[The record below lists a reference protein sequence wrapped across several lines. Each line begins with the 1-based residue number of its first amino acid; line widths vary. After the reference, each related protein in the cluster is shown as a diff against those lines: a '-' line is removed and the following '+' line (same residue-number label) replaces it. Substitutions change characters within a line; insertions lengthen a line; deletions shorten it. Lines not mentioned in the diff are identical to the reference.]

1 MSERKVPKLRFAGFT
16 DDWKQRKLGEVVFQI
31 KSYSLSRN
39 VETNKDTGFKY
50 VHYGDIHRNIAKLIS
65 SENNLPSIQKG
76 NYEFLQKGDLVIADA
91 SEDYEGIGNAC
102 LIDCFLSRNIVA
114 GLHTI
119 ALRPTEVNSL
129 FLYYLLHTDI
139 FSKYGKVI
147 ATGTKVF
154 GITAKNL
161 LNFEFNL
168 PSETEQQAIGEFFK
182 QLDDTIAFHQREWE
196 KYKNLKISYL
206 EKMFPQEN
214 ENKPQLRFPNFTDA
228 WKQRKLKDI
237 SQKVLEK
244 NLNMEF
250 LETFTNSAELGII
263 SQRDFFDKDIANVNN
278 LSGYYIVR
286 NNDFVYNPRIS
297 NFAPVGPIKRNK
309 LGRSGAMSPLYYVF
323 RVCDEIDFAFLETYF
338 SSTKWHSFM
347 KENGDTGARAD
358 RLSIKDNVFIEMP
371 IYFPTLPEQQAIGEF
386 FKQLDDTIAFHQRE
400 LEKYKNL
407 KNGYLKQM
415 FV

>member
-50 VHYGDIHRNIAKLIS
+50 VHYGDIHRNIAKLLS

-91 SEDYEGIGNAC
+91 SEDYEGIGNSC

-139 FSKYGKVI
+139 FLQYGKVI

-182 QLDDTIAFHQREWE
+182 QLDNTIAFHQREWE

-228 WKQRKLKDI
+228 WKQRKLGEVVERVTRKNEKLSVFLPLTI
-237 SQKVLEK
+237 SAQNGLVAQTE
-244 NLNMEF
+244 
-250 LETFTNSAELGII
+250 
-263 SQRDFFDKDIANVNN
+263 FFDKQVVGKNLANYYLIEKGEFAYNKSYSNGYPLGAIKRLDKYENGLLSILYILFKPTKVNSQFLVAYYDSNHWHKAVSDIAV
-278 LSGYYIVR
+278 
-286 NNDFVYNPRIS
+286 
-297 NFAPVGPIKRNK
+297 
-309 LGRSGAMSPLYYVF
+309 
-323 RVCDEIDFAFLETYF
+323 E
-338 SSTKWHSFM
+338 
-347 KENGDTGARAD
+347 GARNHG
-358 RLSIKDNVFIEMP
+358 LLNI
-371 IYFPTLPEQQAIGEF
+371 PTNEFFETQIFVPPTKAEQQAIGEF

>member
-1 MSERKVPKLRFAGFT
+1 MGEIGEYNPNGLIPNEFFYVDLECVIGTELLFFKRYNKENAPSRAQRLAKKGDVFFQAVRPYQKNNYLFDLNEDNFIFSTGYIQIRPSLDSYFLLSSLQNQHFVDSVMEHSTGTSYPAINTTDFKKLEIFIPPTKAEQQAIGEFFRQLDDTIAFHQRTQKKYQNLKKSYLEKMFAKINYA
-16 DDWKQRKLGEVVFQI
+16 WKQRKLGEVVFQI

-50 VHYGDIHRNIAKLIS
+50 VHYGDIHRNIAKLLS

-91 SEDYEGIGNAC
+91 SEDYEGIGNSC

-139 FSKYGKVI
+139 FSQYGKVI

-168 PSETEQQAIGEFFK
+168 PSETEQQAIGEFF
-182 QLDDTIAFHQREWE
+182 R
-196 KYKNLKISYL
+196 
-206 EKMFPQEN
+206 
-214 ENKPQLRFPNFTDA
+214 
-228 WKQRKLKDI
+228 
-237 SQKVLEK
+237 
-244 NLNMEF
+244 
-250 LETFTNSAELGII
+250 
-263 SQRDFFDKDIANVNN
+263 
-278 LSGYYIVR
+278 
-286 NNDFVYNPRIS
+286 
-297 NFAPVGPIKRNK
+297 
-309 LGRSGAMSPLYYVF
+309 
-323 RVCDEIDFAFLETYF
+323 
-338 SSTKWHSFM
+338 
-347 KENGDTGARAD
+347 
-358 RLSIKDNVFIEMP
+358 
-371 IYFPTLPEQQAIGEF
+371 
-386 FKQLDDTIAFHQRE
+386 QLDDTIAFHQRE
-400 LEKYKNL
+400 LEKYQQ
-407 KNGYLKQM
+407 LKQVLLDQL

>member
-1 MSERKVPKLRFAGFT
+1 MYAWKQRKLGEIGEYNPNGLIPNEFFYVDLECVIGTELLFFKRYNKENAPSRAQRLAKKGDVFFQAVRPYQKNNYLFDLNEDNFIFSTGYIQIRPSLDSYFLLSSLQNQHFVDSVMEHSTGTSYPAINTTDFKKLEIFIPPTKAEQQAIGEFFRQLDDTIAFHQRTQKKYQNLKKSYLEKMFAKINYA
-16 DDWKQRKLGEVVFQI
+16 WKQRKLGEVVFQI

-50 VHYGDIHRNIAKLIS
+50 VHYGDIHRNIAKLLS

-91 SEDYEGIGNAC
+91 SEDYEGIGNSC

-139 FSKYGKVI
+139 FSQYGKVI

-168 PSETEQQAIGEFFK
+168 PSETEQQAIGEFF
-182 QLDDTIAFHQREWE
+182 R
-196 KYKNLKISYL
+196 
-206 EKMFPQEN
+206 
-214 ENKPQLRFPNFTDA
+214 
-228 WKQRKLKDI
+228 
-237 SQKVLEK
+237 
-244 NLNMEF
+244 
-250 LETFTNSAELGII
+250 
-263 SQRDFFDKDIANVNN
+263 
-278 LSGYYIVR
+278 
-286 NNDFVYNPRIS
+286 
-297 NFAPVGPIKRNK
+297 
-309 LGRSGAMSPLYYVF
+309 
-323 RVCDEIDFAFLETYF
+323 
-338 SSTKWHSFM
+338 
-347 KENGDTGARAD
+347 
-358 RLSIKDNVFIEMP
+358 
-371 IYFPTLPEQQAIGEF
+371 
-386 FKQLDDTIAFHQRE
+386 QLDDTIAFHQRE
-400 LEKYKNL
+400 LEKYQQ
-407 KNGYLKQM
+407 LKQVLLDQL

>member
-50 VHYGDIHRNIAKLIS
+50 VHYGDIHRNIAKLLS

-91 SEDYEGIGNAC
+91 SEDYEGIGNSC
-102 LIDCFLSRNIVA
+102 LIDCFLSRNIVS

-139 FSKYGKVI
+139 FSQYGKVI

-168 PSETEQQAIGEFFK
+168 PSETEQQAIGEFFR

-196 KYKNLKISYL
+196 KYKNLKNSYL

-228 WKQRKLKDI
+228 WKQRKLGEVVEFFSGLTYSPKNITDNSGVLVLRSSNIQNDFLYLDDNVYVKQECANSENVQLGDI
-237 SQKVLEK
+237 IVVVRNGSKNLIGKHAIIMKNMEKTVIGAFMTGIRYKHYWFLNALLNTETFKYEIEK
-244 NLNMEF
+244 NL
-250 LETFTNSAELGII
+250 
-263 SQRDFFDKDIANVNN
+263 
-278 LSGYYIVR
+278 
-286 NNDFVYNPRIS
+286 
-297 NFAPVGPIKRNK
+297 
-309 LGRSGAMSPLYYVF
+309 GATINQITMGMF
-323 RVCDEIDFAFLETYF
+323 KE
-338 SSTKWHSFM
+338 M
-347 KENGDTGARAD
+347 K
-358 RLSIKDNVFIEMP
+358 F
-371 IYFPTLPEQQAIGEF
+371 YFPSETEQQAIGEF
-386 FKQLDDTIAFHQRE
+386 FRQLDDTIAFHQRE

>member
-1 MSERKVPKLRFAGFT
+1 M
-16 DDWKQRKLGEVVFQI
+16 GEVVFQI

-50 VHYGDIHRNIAKLIS
+50 VHYGDIHRNIAKLLS

-91 SEDYEGIGNAC
+91 SEDYEGIGNSC

-139 FSKYGKVI
+139 FSQYGKVI

-168 PSETEQQAIGEFFK
+168 PSETEQQAIGEFFR
-182 QLDDTIAFHQREWE
+182 QLDDTIAFHQRTQK
-196 KYKNLKISYL
+196 KYQNLKKSYL
-206 EKMFPQEN
+206 EKMFAKIN
-214 ENKPQLRFPNFTDA
+214 YA
-228 WKQRKLKDI
+228 WKQRKLGEI
-237 SQKVLEK
+237 GE
-244 NLNMEF
+244 
-250 LETFTNSAELGII
+250 
-263 SQRDFFDKDIANVNN
+263 
-278 LSGYYIVR
+278 
-286 NNDFVYNPRIS
+286 YNPNGLIP
-297 NFAPVGPIKRNK
+297 NEFFYVDLECVIGTELLFFKRYN
-309 LGRSGAMSPLYYVF
+309 
-323 RVCDEIDFAFLETYF
+323 
-338 SSTKWHSFM
+338 
-347 KENGDTGARAD
+347 KENAPSRAQRLAKKGDVFFQAVRPYQKNNYLFDLNEDNFIFSTGYIQIRPSLD
-358 RLSIKDNVFIEMP
+358 SYFLLSSLQNQHFVDSVMEHSTGTSYPAINTTDFKKLEIFIP
-371 IYFPTLPEQQAIGEF
+371 PTKAEQQAIGEF
-386 FKQLDDTIAFHQRE
+386 FRQLDDTIAFHQRE
-400 LEKYKNL
+400 LEKYQQ
-407 KNGYLKQM
+407 LKQVLLDQL